1 MRKRSY
7 RAAVGQTRHWRLQQQ
22 QPASAALNIGF
33 ALHLE
38 GPVDVGALDAALREL
53 VERHGV
59 LRSAFALRDGELWID
74 ERPSPGWRLPLRALP
89 EGGRDAADA
98 ALGAEAAA
106 PFDLSEAVF
115 RALLVRSAPLASLG
129 LVFHHS
135 VFDGWS
141 FNVFFGQLA
150 ALYNAYAAGLPSPL
164 AQVPARTYADFAA
177 WQGETLASGAWDGQ
191 LDHWREE
198 LRDVEPGP
206 TLPRDGDAG
215 EPPHPVA
222 LAAVTLTVESSRLVK
237 QTASRYRALPFAV
250 LLAAYEAALAVASGR
265 GDVVIGCPFVG
276 RRHSEWRETIGLFV
290 NTVPLRADLRD
301 DPTLG
306 DVVPRVRAAL
316 RSGHANQDVPL
327 DRVMAEILDT
337 ASFSGLFDT
346 LAQMQSAHGAI
357 PGFDGL
363 TSELVPLWNVHTKYD
378 LLVSFGQRRSPG
390 ERRRSLV
397 ALFEYNA
404 DAFREAT
411 VLDFAARWVEA
422 LDALCRQPELRISE
436 LARLER
442 LAPGEWASGF
452 GPVRARD
459 IPAVGLRSVEREV
472 DLLAARAGV

>member
-1 MRKRSY
+1 MWKRSY

-22 QPASAALNIGF
+22 QPASAALNVGF

-38 GPVDVGALDAALREL
+38 GPVDVAALDAALREL

-74 ERPSPGWRLPLRALP
+74 ERPASGWRLALRDLP
-89 EGGRDAADA
+89 EGGRDDADA
-98 ALGAEAAA
+98 ALAAEAAA
-106 PFDLSEAVF
+106 PFDLSESVF
-115 RALLVRSAPLASLG
+115 RALLVRTGPLASLG

-150 ALYNAYAAGLPSPL
+150 ALYNAHAGGRPSPL
-164 AQVPARTYADFAA
+164 AGTPARPYGDFAA
-177 WQGETLASGAWDGQ
+177 WQGERLASGAWDSQ
-191 LDHWREE
+191 LDHWREQ
-198 LRDVEPGP
+198 LRGFEPEP
-206 TLPRDGDAG
+206 TLPRDADAG

-222 LAAVTLTVESSRLVK
+222 LAAVTLTAASSRLVK
-237 QTASRYRALPFAV
+237 QTAARYRALPFAV

-265 GDVVIGCPFVG
+265 RDVVIGCPFVG

-290 NTVPLRADLRD
+290 NTVALRADLRD

-306 DVVPRVRAAL
+306 DVVLRARAAL

-327 DRVMAEILDT
+327 DRVAGEILGT

-346 LAQMQSAHGAI
+346 LAQMQSAQGAI

-363 TSELVPLWNVHTKYD
+363 ASELVPLWNVHTKYD

-411 VLDFAARWVEA
+411 VLDFAARWVET
-422 LDALCRQPELRISE
+422 LDALCRRPELRVSE
-436 LARLER
+436 LAGLER
-442 LAPGEWASGF
+442 LAPNEWASGF

-459 IPAVGLRSVEREV
+459 IPAVGVRSVAREV
-472 DLLAARAGV
+472 DLFAARAGV